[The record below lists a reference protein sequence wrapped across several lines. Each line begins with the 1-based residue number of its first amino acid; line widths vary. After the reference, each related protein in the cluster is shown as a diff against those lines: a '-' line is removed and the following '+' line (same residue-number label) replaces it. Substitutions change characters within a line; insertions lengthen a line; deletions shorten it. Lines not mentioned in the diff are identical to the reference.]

1 MLSKKQ
7 RLSRKEFSRIYK
19 NGKRVST
26 PLFYFIYKKSDKKAR
41 YSVVVSKKVSKSA
54 VGRHKIKRRVYNILS
69 AYIKQYPEHIYDGI
83 FIISPQITKESIDT
97 ITQTIVKTLNS
108 L

>member
-7 RLSRKEFSRIYK
+7 RLSRKEFSLIYK

-26 PLFYFIYKKSDKKAR
+26 PLFYFIYKKAQERSR

-54 VGRHKIKRRVYNILS
+54 VGRHKIKRRVYSILS
-69 AYIKQYPEHIYDGI
+69 EYIKQHPTHIYDGI
-83 FIISPQITKESIDT
+83 FIMSPQVSKESVDT
-97 ITQTIVKTLNS
+97 IKQTVVKTLHA

>member
-7 RLSRKEFSRIYK
+7 RLSRTEFSLIYK

-26 PLFYFIYKKSDKKAR
+26 PLFYFIYKKADIRSR

-54 VGRHKIKRRVYNILS
+54 VTRHKIKRRVYSILS
-69 AYIKQYPEHIYDGI
+69 EYIKQNSTHIYDGI
-83 FIISPQITKESIDT
+83 FIISPQITKEPVDT
-97 ITQTIVKTLNS
+97 IKQTIIRTLDAI
-108 L
+108 